1 MLRIEDVRMFVRATQ
16 LESFSSVA
24 REAGLLPAQVSAAI
38 SRLEKELGVSLFVRT
53 TRTIRLTKEGNTYL
67 PYANEMLEVIK
78 AGRESLDSHS
88 GVLKGLIK
96 ISMPSDI
103 GRSTLLPIISSF
115 CKKHTGISVQL
126 IFTDAV
132 SDIHRDPVD
141 VAVRY
146 GILPD
151 KSYVALP
158 LADYNR
164 RILVASPDYL
174 ERHGEPHSLEEVPSR
189 DCILFTLNGH
199 PYGTWS
205 FYDKDKKHS
214 ISVKSRFVCNDSETT
229 RRLAL
234 EGVGI
239 GYKSWLDVHADI
251 DRKALVPVLS
261 HFKGES
267 NPLSFICPHRSQL
280 NPAIRSLYSE
290 FKSHFDKLARHFTLT
305 D

>member
-1 MLRIEDVRMFVRATQ
+1 MLRIEDVRMFVRVTQ
-16 LESFSSVA
+16 LGSFSNVA

-38 SRLEKELGVSLFVRT
+38 VRLEKELNARLFVRT
-53 TRTIRLTKEGNTYL
+53 TRTIRMTKEGATYL
-67 PYANEMLEVIK
+67 PYAHEMLEVIS
-78 AGRESLDSHS
+78 AGRQSLDNQSGELK
-88 GVLKGLIK
+88 GVLK

-103 GRSTLLPIISSF
+103 GRSTLLPLISSF
-115 CKKHTGISVQL
+115 CKTHTGISVQL
-126 IFTDAV
+126 MFTDAV
-132 SDIHRDPVD
+132 SDIHQDPVD

-158 LADYNR
+158 LANYNK

-174 ERHGEPHSLEEVPSR
+174 ERHGEPQSLEEIPGR

-205 FYDKDKKHS
+205 FYDNDKKHS
-214 ISVKSRFVCNDSETT
+214 ISVKSRFICNDSETS

-239 GYKSWLDVHADI
+239 GYKSWLDVYEDI
-251 DRKALVPVLS
+251 DRKALVPVLPQL
-261 HFKGES
+261 KGEN

-280 NPAIRSLYSE
+280 TPVARALYSE
-290 FKSHFDKLARHFTLT
+290 FKSHFDKLARHFPSP